1 MANKLTARQEISI
14 NAPAEK
20 VWDALTNPEMVKKYL
35 FGTEVNTDWK
45 VGSPI
50 TYKGVWKGKEYEDKG
65 KVIKN
70 EHGRLLE
77 TTYYSP
83 LQGKED
89 KPENYANV
97 KYELFPE
104 KDMTKLQVTQDNNE
118 TEEAKKRS
126 EENWGMVLN
135 GMKELLEK

>member
-1 MANKLTARQEISI
+1 MSDNLIAKQEISI

-20 VWDALTNPEMVKKYL
+20 VWDALTNPAMVKKYL
-35 FGTEVNTDWK
+35 FGTELSTDWK
-45 VGSPI
+45 VGSPV

-70 EHGRLLE
+70 EQGRLLE
-77 TTYYSP
+77 TTYFSP
-83 LQGKED
+83 LEGKPD
-89 KPENYANV
+89 KPENYKNV

-104 KDMTKLQVTQDNNE
+104 KGATKIRITQDNNE
-118 TEEAKKRS
+118 SEEAKNHS
-126 EENWGMVLN
+126 EQNWNTVLK